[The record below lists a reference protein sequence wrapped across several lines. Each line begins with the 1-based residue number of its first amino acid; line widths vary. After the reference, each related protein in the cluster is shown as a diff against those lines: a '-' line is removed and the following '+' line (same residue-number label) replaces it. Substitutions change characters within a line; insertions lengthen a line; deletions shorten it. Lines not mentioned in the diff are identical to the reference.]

1 MLHLLC
7 AEDTPKMV
15 GCQEQPA
22 AGIRVN
28 INHSEISTSHFPA
41 TNEQSGEVERLDM
54 SGLSAMLRARRGK
67 LSLRQAA
74 SDAGVS
80 FSTFSRV
87 EAGAHPDLTSFMLL
101 CAWLGVAPSQ
111 FFAPVVSRERGPLE
125 EAITHLRSDP
135 RLEPEA
141 AKQITGVLRD
151 MYAVLAKTEVAQP
164 VVACHL
170 RAASV
175 LRPGVPE
182 RLNTLLTEMHDRLAE
197 RIDAGE
203 L

>member
-1 MLHLLC
+1 MMVRC
-7 AEDTPKMV
+7 PK
-15 GCQEQPA
+15 QFI
-22 AGIRVN
+22 AGICVN
-28 INHSEISTSHFPA
+28 VEPSDLSNGHSPTTSEHSAEI
-41 TNEQSGEVERLDM
+41 ERLDM
-54 SGLSAMLRARRGK
+54 SSLGSMLRARRGQ

-74 SDAGVS
+74 ADAGVS
-80 FSTFSRV
+80 FSTFTRV
-87 EAGAHPDLTSFMLL
+87 EAGAHPDLTSFVTL

-111 FFAPVVSRERGPLE
+111 FFAPVVQRERGPLE
-125 EAITHLRSDP
+125 EAITHLRGDP

-141 AKQITGVLRD
+141 AKQITRVLRD

-164 VVACHL
+164 VIACHL

-182 RLNTLLTEMHDRLAE
+182 RLNALLTEMRDKLAE
-197 RIDAGE
+197 RITAGQ